1 MNKENYKSV
10 ITEILSNDKIWFYWK
25 GRVALFA
32 LLKSMKVKENDE
44 VILPGFTCVVVPNAI
59 KYLHA
64 KPVYVDVEKSTMNT
78 TLDRIKGAVTDKTR
92 VIIVQNT
99 FGLSSEVDIIAGFAR
114 EKNIYTI
121 EDCTHGFG
129 GTFNGKPNGSYC
141 DAAFYSTQWNKP
153 FSTGIGGFCA
163 VNNPEI
169 IPKLEEINNGLSNP
183 SAKDQIVLSALILAA
198 DYFLNSK
205 TYWKLRSIYRFLS
218 KYNLVIGSSQGSEL
232 NSTEIPADYFKG
244 ISRVQIKKGVANLR
258 SFVNVMNKR
267 KENAIIY
274 SEFLKRHFKYHVS
287 QDLFCDHSFLKYPIL
302 VKDRKKF
309 DELAIKAKIKLGDWF
324 NSPIYPVKDNWERWE
339 LSPELIPNSIYLSD
353 HIENLPTETN
363 DADYVIRFLE
373 QNIDELI

>member
-1 MNKENYKSV
+1 MTVENYKSA
-10 ITEILSNDKIWFYWK
+10 ITEVLSNDQIWFYWK

-32 LLKSMKVKENDE
+32 LLKAMKVKETDE
-44 VILPGFTCVVVPNAI
+44 VILPGYTCVVVPNAI

-78 TLDRIKGAVTDKTR
+78 TLDRIRGVVTDKTK

-99 FGLSSEVDIIAGFAR
+99 FGLSSEVDEIASFAR

-129 GTFNGKPNGSYC
+129 GTFKNRPNGSWC

-169 IPKLEEINNGLSNP
+169 IPQLERINKELINP
-183 SAKDQIVLSALILAA
+183 SSKDQIVLSALLFAA
-198 DYFLNSK
+198 DHFLDSK
-205 TYWKLRSIYRFLS
+205 NYWRLRSLYRFLS

-232 NSTEIPADYFKG
+232 NSIEMPDDYFKG
-244 ISRVQIKKGVANLR
+244 ISKVQINKGVANLK
-258 SFVNVMNKR
+258 SFENIMNKR
-267 KENAIIY
+267 KKNAMLY
-274 SEFLKRHFKYHVS
+274 SHFLKVHIKYHIT
-287 QDLFCDHSFLKYPIL
+287 QDLFRDHSFLKYPIL

-309 DELAIKAKIKLGDWF
+309 DELAIKSNIKLGDWF
-324 NSPIYPVKDNWERWE
+324 CSPIYPVMGNWERWE
-339 LSPELIPNSIYLSD
+339 LFPDSIPNSIFLSN
-353 HIENLPTETN
+353 HIENLPTETD
-363 DADYVIRFLE
+363 DAENVVRFLE
-373 QNIDELI
+373 KNIDELI